1 LILASCGIIFTILL
15 AAVFANATSL
25 GSYASA
31 NQVTSS
37 QPINGV
43 VMKGAIVN
51 MKQDDNGSPKAPSN
65 YIEDSL
71 KKISGA
77 GLDHARF
84 LFYWEAYEK
93 DPKAFM
99 KEIQSVADAA
109 DKYGVKIIYDNHQW
123 HTSSWLED
131 RGTGFPYSLF
141 QGNSK
146 YSRGGG
152 GNTPDKGAQVFW
164 ADWWNRSVKD
174 KQGKDGWTLMAEFL
188 KKIVLAVD
196 NHSSTLGYEIL
207 SEPHADKI
215 DQWSKI
221 GKFNSFIT
229 KELRNITD
237 KTVIYS
243 MNIPVDLNNPIKISP
258 ENLAKMAPS
267 NKENI
272 AFKISVYGVPNR
284 DAYQKE
290 RFNIFLKTRDLT
302 GVPLY
307 IGEWNNVV
315 RTKDGGIFKLN
326 PGLSEL
332 TKTNAGQILG
342 AFKKAGVW
350 GTAFWKW
357 DYRDADTASFNLVD
371 GNLKPTK
378 YFGILKDA
386 VETIYGS
393 SSLAENSNEPT
404 PLRNASQVG
413 LDAASS
419 NTNNGTN
426 GLSTPDVKLTS
437 NGTSNSDAPTTPNTL
452 TNSNDSLAPNN
463 QENTQSASSQDN
475 NANTQSSSSQ
485 DNNANT
491 QSSSS
496 QDNNANQSSSSQ
508 VNNNQSSNA
517 NTNNP
522 ENYDDLNDL
531 VHDIKN
537 RVVVDKDI
545 SLNAFQDSG
554 AYQGTDKETQDCI
567 DLAGKIGHSLTD
579 REIVHCSEDP
589 NYFQNQ
595 ISNTNNNINNNNN
608 NNAGDT
614 GN

>member
-1 LILASCGIIFTILL
+1 
-15 AAVFANATSL
+15 
-25 GSYASA
+25 
-31 NQVTSS
+31 
-37 QPINGV
+37 
-43 VMKGAIVN
+43 
-51 MKQDDNGSPKAPSN
+51 
-65 YIEDSL
+65 
-71 KKISGA
+71 
-77 GLDHARF
+77 
-84 LFYWEAYEK
+84 
-93 DPKAFM
+93 
-99 KEIQSVADAA
+99 
-109 DKYGVKIIYDNHQW
+109 
-123 HTSSWLED
+123 
-131 RGTGFPYSLF
+131 
-141 QGNSK
+141 
-146 YSRGGG
+146 
-152 GNTPDKGAQVFW
+152 
-164 ADWWNRSVKD
+164 
-174 KQGKDGWTLMAEFL
+174 
-188 KKIVLAVD
+188 
-196 NHSSTLGYEIL
+196 
-207 SEPHADKI
+207 
-215 DQWSKI
+215 
-221 GKFNSFIT
+221 
-229 KELRNITD
+229 LRKITD

-357 DYRDADTASFNLVD
+357 DYRDADTASFNLVNS
-371 GNLKPTK
+371 NLKPTK

-404 PLRNASQVG
+404 PLRNAPQVG

-426 GLSTPDVKLTS
+426 GSSTSDVKLTS
-437 NGTSNSDAPTTPNTL
+437 NGTSNSGGTSTSDVKLTSNGTSSSDDATTANTL
-452 TNSNDSLAPNN
+452 TSSNDSLAPSN
-463 QENTQSASSQDN
+463 QENTQSSSSQDN

-496 QDNNANQSSSSQ
+496 QDNNNLP
-508 VNNNQSSNA
+508 SNA

-522 ENYDDLNDL
+522 ENYNDFNDL

-554 AYQGTDKETQDCI
+554 AYQGADKETQDCI

-589 NYFQNQ
+589 KYFQNQ